1 MTPLQDLKSASLS
14 VSVILTLIVVV
25 SVACARTVEP
35 EPELRSDA
43 VAQVVREMPVE
54 KLKSSDRTYEDST
67 DQAVVVPVGYQAP
80 KERVANTG
88 AYLPKN
94 GKPTLVFVDSIW

>member
-1 MTPLQDLKSASLS
+1 MKPLQDLKSALLS
-14 VSVILTLIVVV
+14 VPVILTLIVVV
-25 SVACARTVEP
+25 AVACARTIEP

-43 VAQVVREMPVE
+43 VTQIVNEMPVE
-54 KLKSSDRTYEDST
+54 KATSLDRTYDVST
-67 DQAVVVPVGYQAP
+67 DQAMVVPVSYQAP
-80 KERVANTG
+80 KDRVANTG